1 MENNY
6 EEFFYSEDPQEIE
19 KEKNKRS
26 ILHSLL
32 PNLMGGKEDKTNYV
46 LRNYGTGNCVMDW
59 RIMPDS
65 SKNNRKNDVTVE
77 ANKKNYNF
85 DPWKRETEI
94 DSLLHHNPN
103 KKERYDKDEFEYIN
117 KSKFNSVIGNSFDFE
132 GGYSN
137 NKYDRGGETNY
148 GITKIFMEQYK
159 KALPGGKVKPIKE
172 ITKEDAYNMYN
183 AMWNQHN
190 LGYLKDK
197 SIAVL
202 LNDYMI
208 NSNEWE
214 VAKRVQEILNKKG
227 HAIKVDR
234 IIGPKT
240 IEAINKTDR
249 NWLIEEILIDR
260 YKNYREQVKL
270 RPTQE
275 TFYKGWI
282 NRLNK
287 IAELVGSGTRF
298 PVEY

>member
-46 LRNYGTGNCVMDW
+46 LRNYGTGNSVMDW

-94 DSLLHHNPN
+94 DSLLRHNPN

-227 HAIKVDR
+227 HEIKVDR

-249 NWLIEEILIDR
+249 IWLIEEILMDR
-260 YKNYREQVKL
+260 YKNYRKQVKL

-275 TFYKGWI
+275 TFYEGWI

-298 PVEY
+298 PIEY

>member
-1 MENNY
+1 MKT
-6 EEFFYSEDPQEIE
+6 I
-19 KEKNKRS
+19 KETIKLAS
-26 ILHSLL
+26 ILNDNSTKCKCSHTVVI
-32 PNLMGGKEDKTNYV
+32 PVYTDKV
-46 LRNYGTGNCVMDW
+46 LCSWCG
-59 RIMPDS
+59 
-65 SKNNRKNDVTVE
+65 
-77 ANKKNYNF
+77 
-85 DPWKRETEI
+85 
-94 DSLLHHNPN
+94 
-103 KKERYDKDEFEYIN
+103 RYCFKTKKDEFEYIN

-227 HAIKVDR
+227 HEIEVDR

-249 NWLIEEILIDR
+249 NWLIEEILMDR
-260 YKNYREQVKL
+260 YKNYRKLVKL

-275 TFYKGWI
+275 TFYEGWI

>member
-1 MENNY
+1 MRKLHFREKMY
-6 EEFFYSEDPQEIE
+6 EERY
-19 KEKNKRS
+19 
-26 ILHSLL
+26 
-32 PNLMGGKEDKTNYV
+32 
-46 LRNYGTGNCVMDW
+46 LRNVIHTTLNPYGPGSV
-59 RIMPDS
+59 RIHMVPP
-65 SKNNRKNDVTVE
+65 KRTL
-77 ANKKNYNF
+77 NKEVPYLVFLNGSDILPIKIS
-85 DPWKRETEI
+85 WAI
-94 DSLLHHNPN
+94 LLSGFIEEVNL
-103 KKERYDKDEFEYIN
+103 Y
-117 KSKFNSVIGNSFDFE
+117 E
-132 GGYSN
+132 G
-137 NKYDRGGETNY
+137 
-148 GITKIFMEQYK
+148 
-159 KALPGGKVKPIKE
+159 KE

-227 HAIKVDR
+227 HEIKVDR

-260 YKNYREQVKL
+260 YKNYRKQVKNEYS
-270 RPTQE
+270 QIHN
-275 TFYKGWI
+275 YKGWI

>member
-6 EEFFYSEDPQEIE
+6 EEFFCSEDPQEIE

-46 LRNYGTGNCVMDW
+46 LRNYGTGNIVMDW

-94 DSLLHHNPN
+94 DSLLRHNPN

-159 KALPGGKVKPIKE
+159 KALPGGKVKPIKK
-172 ITKEDAYNMYN
+172 ISKEDAYNMYN

-227 HAIKVDR
+227 HEIKVDR

-249 NWLIEEILIDR
+249 NWLIEEILMDR
-260 YKNYREQVKL
+260 YKNYRDQVKL

-287 IAELVGSGTRF
+287 ISELVGSGTRF

>member
-6 EEFFYSEDPQEIE
+6 EESYS
-19 KEKNKRS
+19 
-26 ILHSLL
+26 
-32 PNLMGGKEDKTNYV
+32 
-46 LRNYGTGNCVMDW
+46 
-59 RIMPDS
+59 
-65 SKNNRKNDVTVE
+65 
-77 ANKKNYNF
+77 F

-94 DSLLHHNPN
+94 DSLLRHNPN

-137 NKYDRGGETNY
+137 NKHDRGGETNY

-227 HAIKVDR
+227 HEIKVDR

-249 NWLIEEILIDR
+249 NWLIEEILMDR
-260 YKNYREQVKL
+260 YKNYRKQVKL

-275 TFYKGWI
+275 TFYEGWI

>member
-46 LRNYGTGNCVMDW
+46 LINYGTGNSVMDW

-77 ANKKNYNF
+77 ANKKSYNF

-94 DSLLHHNPN
+94 DSLLRHNPN

-117 KSKFNSVIGNSFDFE
+117 KSKFNSVIGKSFDFE

-159 KALPGGKVKPIKE
+159 KALPDGKVKPIKE

-190 LGYLKDK
+190 LGYVKDK

-227 HAIKVDR
+227 HEIKVDR

-249 NWLIEEILIDR
+249 IWLIEEILMDR
-260 YKNYREQVKL
+260 YKNYRKQVKL

-275 TFYKGWI
+275 TFYEGWI

-298 PVEY
+298 PIEY

>member
-6 EEFFYSEDPQEIE
+6 EES
-19 KEKNKRS
+19 
-26 ILHSLL
+26 
-32 PNLMGGKEDKTNYV
+32 
-46 LRNYGTGNCVMDW
+46 
-59 RIMPDS
+59 
-65 SKNNRKNDVTVE
+65 
-77 ANKKNYNF
+77 YNF

-94 DSLLHHNPN
+94 DSLLRHNPN

-227 HAIKVDR
+227 HEIKVDR

-249 NWLIEEILIDR
+249 IWLIEEILIDR
-260 YKNYREQVKL
+260 YKNYRKQVKL

-275 TFYKGWI
+275 TFYEGWI

>member
-6 EEFFYSEDPQEIE
+6 EES
-19 KEKNKRS
+19 
-26 ILHSLL
+26 
-32 PNLMGGKEDKTNYV
+32 
-46 LRNYGTGNCVMDW
+46 
-59 RIMPDS
+59 
-65 SKNNRKNDVTVE
+65 
-77 ANKKNYNF
+77 YNF

-94 DSLLHHNPN
+94 DSLLQHNPN
-103 KKERYDKDEFEYIN
+103 KKERYEKDEFEYIN
-117 KSKFNSVIGNSFDFE
+117 KSKFNSVIGKSFDFE

-159 KALPGGKVKPIKE
+159 KALPDGKVKPIKE

-227 HAIKVDR
+227 HEIKVDR

-249 NWLIEEILIDR
+249 IWLIEEILMDR
-260 YKNYREQVKL
+260 YKNYRKQVKL

-275 TFYKGWI
+275 TFYEGWI

-298 PVEY
+298 PIEY